1 MDGQAGTQLSK
12 CQIRVAKL
20 AATLEKYDEAIKLF
34 EDIAQAR
41 SHLPRVHLTFP
52 VLPHRNIALS
62 HCVVGS
68 LRLQLFVTLC
78 CQ

>member
-41 SHLPRVHLTFP
+41 AHLPRASDVSRFAP
-52 VLPHRNIALS
+52 SQCRIVSSVLCAFS
-62 HCVVGS
+62 CS
-68 LRLQLFVTLC
+68 
-78 CQ
+78 